1 MEFLNRKQLLV
12 LIMLFIS
19 FSGYTQKNNPIQAA
33 FQDSY
38 SFEISGKYVQAIQ
51 EIKSVY
57 DDSSYPMNL
66 RLGWLNYKANQY
78 TESVRYYQAACKLM
92 PLSVEA
98 RLGLVNSAALLG
110 NWEQVKTAYQE
121 ILKAD
126 PGNYT
131 ANFRMGQI
139 WYNRQDY
146 KKAFE
151 YFSKV
156 ANLYPFDYDGTVMYG
171 WACLKSGKFREAKI
185 LFSNALLIKPG
196 DPSALEGLSF
206 IK

>member
-19 FSGYTQKNNPIQAA
+19 SSGYTQKNNPIQAA

-38 SFEISGKYVQAIQ
+38 SFETSGKYVQAIQ

-110 NWEQVKTAYQE
+110 NWEQVKTA
-121 ILKAD
+121 
-126 PGNYT
+126 
-131 ANFRMGQI
+131 
-139 WYNRQDY
+139 
-146 KKAFE
+146 
-151 YFSKV
+151 
-156 ANLYPFDYDGTVMYG
+156 
-171 WACLKSGKFREAKI
+171 
-185 LFSNALLIKPG
+185 
-196 DPSALEGLSF
+196 
-206 IK
+206 